1 MKGWTRLAETAERLE
16 CRGLYRRAVTLWRRA
31 VPLAP
36 SHEKQDICINAIK
49 RCSERKGY

>member
-1 MKGWTRLAETAERLE
+1 MNGWTCLAEAAERLE

-31 VPLAP
+31 VPLSP
-36 SHEKQDICINAIK
+36 SSEKQDICINAIK